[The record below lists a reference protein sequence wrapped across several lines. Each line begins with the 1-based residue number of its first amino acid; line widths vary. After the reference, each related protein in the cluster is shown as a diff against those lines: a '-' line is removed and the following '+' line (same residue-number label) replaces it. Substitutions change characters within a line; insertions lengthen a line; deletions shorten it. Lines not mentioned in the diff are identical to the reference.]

1 MYSLNKILGKM
12 DSVHNTFFEE
22 VKNGGYETVVPC
34 NEVVVFGIKADR
46 RTEYK
51 VTPMLCGSFCIVL
64 VADGTAH
71 LSVNYK
77 EEVLCKNSLVFLTP
91 NMVISLGCAD
101 KDFEMNGVCFRPAYF
116 DNLSAYAPVYN
127 QMTAFLNDKAM
138 PIQLKWHWGFK
149 KYFMVTLVLLTF
161 YEASMYFLIGSDTNR
176 EAFFIPLFAL
186 GVSEVM
192 IGSASNVYLSQS
204 LPFSHFFFG
213 LSSIGYIRCG
223 IGTAMG
229 SAVVQRLYNWSIS
242 KNSINAGDNLDG
254 TVLPFDMP
262 SWSNTLSVVSKQA
275 MMIAIKECYGYL
287 IAIGIVMM
295 ILIIIHHYRL
305 PVKRLL
311 PRMSAIRIWMNKEN
325 TNDPKDS
332 VIPNDNDDNN

>member
-1 MYSLNKILGKM
+1 M
-12 DSVHNTFFEE
+12 DSVHNTFFGE
-22 VKNGGYETVVPC
+22 VKDGGDGTGMPC

-46 RTEYK
+46 NTECK

-138 PIQLKWHWGFK
+138 PIQRLSEDEMACLQTMLKLYSGINTEQLHYNG
-149 KYFMVTLVLLTF
+149 LL
-161 YEASMYFLIGSDTNR
+161 LH
-176 EAFFIPLFAL
+176 L
-186 GVSEVM
+186 
-192 IGSASNVYLSQS
+192 SNL
-204 LPFSHFFFG
+204 
-213 LSSIGYIRCG
+213 
-223 IGTAMG
+223 
-229 SAVVQRLYNWSIS
+229 
-242 KNSINAGDNLDG
+242 
-254 TVLPFDMP
+254 
-262 SWSNTLSVVSKQA
+262 
-275 MMIAIKECYGYL
+275 
-287 IAIGIVMM
+287 
-295 ILIIIHHYRL
+295 
-305 PVKRLL
+305 LL